1 MFEPVFY
8 VDYVKAIMT
17 DRILGYA
24 GNCYTFFAFL
34 TRQYSDQY
42 IETVA
47 RHILNSGCM
56 KCFFYGVDSVNW
68 EMKFDLLDN
77 DLHATVDDVCLTS
90 TVDNEDEFRDEL
102 DLSICIVKKPSDI
115 VILYDDEAVYNSMKT
130 RLFQEERDACDNW
143 YERTSKL

>member
-1 MFEPVFY
+1 MALFN
-8 VDYVKAIMT
+8 
-17 DRILGYA
+17 LHH
-24 GNCYTFFAFL
+24 
-34 TRQYSDQY
+34 Y
-42 IETVA
+42 ISTT
-47 RHILNSGCM
+47 
-56 KCFFYGVDSVNW
+56 
-68 EMKFDLLDN
+68 

>member
-1 MFEPVFY
+1 MFEPIFY
-8 VDYVKAIMT
+8 DDYVKAIKT
-17 DRILGYA
+17 KQILGYT
-24 GNCYTFFAFL
+24 GDCYTFFTFL
-34 TRQYSDQY
+34 TRHYSNQY

-56 KCFFYGVDSVNW
+56 KCFFY
-68 EMKFDLLDN
+68 
-77 DLHATVDDVCLTS
+77 DDVCLTS